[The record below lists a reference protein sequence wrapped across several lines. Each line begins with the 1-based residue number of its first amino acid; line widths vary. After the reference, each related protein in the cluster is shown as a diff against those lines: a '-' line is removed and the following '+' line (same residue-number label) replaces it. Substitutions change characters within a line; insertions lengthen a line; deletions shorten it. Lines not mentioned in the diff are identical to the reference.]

1 MLVDISNSWGVGAAI
16 ILAFFAWQPHLCGAG
31 VRSMRCSCRLG
42 RQSCRRSARVQRAL
56 GRCGRKQFQRCA
68 GSGVAGRPVV
78 IAVVG
83 MSRSRPEFVAE
94 IRAAEASSSAV
105 PFPTFSRL
113 RQTLW
118 TTGAARS
125 LGASTD
131 YLRLSFKM
139 KKPRGPP
146 AAASTMGLRSHERPF
161 LIEATNIHSAPMN
174 FMRTFLQA
182 RDGELRSRQAEGGRL
197 GLECIKLVSSWT
209 KLKVTPNLHVS

>member
-1 MLVDISNSWGVGAAI
+1 
-16 ILAFFAWQPHLCGAG
+16 
-31 VRSMRCSCRLG
+31 MRCSCRLG

-83 MSRSRPEFVAE
+83 TSRSRPEFVAE

-125 LGASTD
+125 LGASTG

-139 KKPRGPP
+139 KKPREPP
-146 AAASTMGLRSHERPF
+146 AASTMGMRSHERPL
-161 LIEATNIHSAPMN
+161 LIEATKLHSTPMN
-174 FMRTFLQA
+174 FTRTFLQA
-182 RDGELRSRQAEGGRL
+182 RDGELRSRQAEDGRL
-197 GLECIKLVSSWT
+197 GVECIKLVSSWT
-209 KLKVTPNLHVS
+209 KLKVTPNLHCQLKF